1 MRTLVGSCSCGD
13 VKVAVRGEALRTGI
27 CHCTDC
33 RQESGSA
40 FTFFGVWPAS
50 GFELKGETREF
61 RGRSFCPKCGSR
73 LFSANEQEAEVKLG
87 ILSDAAK
94 ACVRTLGKT
103 PGTLASSDRGGRAI

>member
-40 FTFFGVWPAS
+40 FTFFGV
-50 GFELKGETREF
+50 
-61 RGRSFCPKCGSR
+61 
-73 LFSANEQEAEVKLG
+73 
-87 ILSDAAK
+87 
-94 ACVRTLGKT
+94 
-103 PGTLASSDRGGRAI
+103 